1 MKSIQF
7 FPATRNESAIF
18 SILIP
23 TWNNIDYVRCCVD
36 SLKKNS
42 KYTHQIIVH
51 VNEGSD
57 GTLDWVKTNQLDYSY
72 SQQNVGV
79 CYGFNAASTLA
90 NTEFI
95 ILSDDDFYFAPDW
108 DHHLLEEI
116 RKTDQRSFCIS
127 GTMIEHS
134 DSRNK
139 CAIAPHDFG
148 KTVQEFDEQKFL
160 IKYSTIPFT
169 DWSGSSWYPLAMP
182 TSMWKL
188 IGGLSVEFSP
198 GMGSDPD
205 MMMKLWNAG
214 VRYYKGVS
222 ASRVY
227 HFGSRTTARVKRN
240 NGYRQFLLKW
250 GIANS
255 TFYKYFLRLGESF
268 QADVQPPQG
277 LKFRVAKLK
286 DRLMKIMSS
295 FF

>member
-1 MKSIQF
+1 MKPIQY
-7 FPATRNESAIF
+7 FPSLKNDKAIF
-18 SILIP
+18 SIIIP
-23 TWNNIDYVRCCVD
+23 TWNNLEYIKCCVA
-36 SLKKNS
+36 SIKKNS
-42 KYTHQIIVH
+42 KHTHQIIIH

-57 GTLDWVKTNQLDYSY
+57 GTLDWIKSMELDHSHSEY
-72 SQQNVGV
+72 NVGV

-90 NTEFI
+90 STEYI
-95 ILSDDDFYFAPDW
+95 VLSDDDFYFAPDW

-116 RKTDQRSFCIS
+116 EKINTHSFCIS

-134 DSRNK
+134 SSGNK
-139 CAIAPHDFG
+139 CVLAPYNYG
-148 KTVQEFDEQKFL
+148 KTVQEFNEEKFL
-160 IKYSTIPFT
+160 KEFNAIPFG
-169 DWSGSSWYPLAMP
+169 DWSGSSWYPLVMP

-214 VRYYKGVS
+214 VRYYKGV
-222 ASRVY
+222 ATSRVY

-250 GIANS
+250 GISNS

-268 QADVQPPQG
+268 RDDFKTPHHI
-277 LKFRVAKLK
+277 KFKTASLK
-286 DRLMKIMSS
+286 DRAMRIVYSVY
-295 FF
+295 